1 LKPNPTHHPSNMS
14 SSPNTITT
22 TTCLLCVGNTTNTCV
37 CGTTHPTTKT
47 VTSTVNRE
55 FSEALQEALGKVAT
69 ELASPLISPL
79 ASPVDSPLSTP
90 SICYDTPTTP
100 THECCICYDTIDA
113 DKNNCVTDCG
123 HRFCFKCVA
132 TSLMH
137 NNCACPYCR
146 APLVDTPE
154 ESEEDD
160 EEEEDDD
167 ETLETEDEADEDDDE
182 TPECDI
188 DELVRRLIEQG
199 IGMKEVLSMLIGRYS
214 PGTTDEAAY
223 AVCNKFD
230 EIVEEADR
238 EVSEQEAMWDE
249 DTRNPRTQLEFIE
262 MNPMHPAR
270 VATAM

>member
-1 LKPNPTHHPSNMS
+1 MS
-14 SSPNTITT
+14 SSPKTIITT
-22 TTCLLCVGNTTNTCV
+22 TSCLLCADHTAHGCV
-37 CGTTHPTTKT
+37 C
-47 VTSTVNRE
+47 VTPKPRG
-55 FSEALQEALGKVAT
+55 FPEALHAALQVVAT

-90 SICYDTPTTP
+90 SICYINSSTPTP
-100 THECCICYDTIDA
+100 ILTHECCICYDTIDA

-132 TSLMH
+132 TSLTH
-137 NNCACPYCR
+137 NNWACPYCR

-160 EEEEDDD
+160 EDVDDEDADDD
-167 ETLETEDEADEDDDE
+167 ETLETDDEDADDEDDDS
-182 TPECDI
+182 PECDI
-188 DELVRRLIEQG
+188 DELVRRLTEKG

-238 EVSEQEAMWDE
+238 EVYEQEAMWDE
-249 DTRNPRTQLEFIE
+249 DTRNPRTQLDFVE

-270 VATAM
+270 VAAAM

>member
-1 LKPNPTHHPSNMS
+1 LKPNPTIPTKMS
-14 SSPNTITT
+14 SSPHTIITT
-22 TTCLLCVGNTTNTCV
+22 TSCLLCVGNTTNMCV
-37 CGTTHPTTKT
+37 CVTHTPK
-47 VTSTVNRE
+47 SRG
-55 FSEALQEALGKVAT
+55 FPEALQEALHRVAT

-90 SICYDTPTTP
+90 SICYISSSTPTP
-100 THECCICYDTIDA
+100 ILTHECCICYDTIDA

-160 EEEEDDD
+160 EEEEEDDD
-167 ETLETEDEADEDDDE
+167 ETLETEDEEDEDDDE
-182 TPECDI
+182 THECDI

-238 EVSEQEAMWDE
+238 EVYEQEAMWDE